1 RDRFE
6 RFRQRCLHARRR
18 HGCPDSECSGDGFA
32 PVARHAA
39 RSHRMSE
46 RIRVLVVDDSA
57 LMRKLIPAILERDS
71 SIEVVGTAMDG
82 AFALRKIEEL
92 EPDVVT
98 LDLEMPRMDG
108 LEMLRLIMR
117 SAPLPVILFS
127 THSKEG
133 GYATLKALALGAV
146 DFLAKPKD
154 AAAGHLEEIADRLIA
169 KIKVAKH
176 AAKRKLP
183 PVTVKEELPKLAK
196 ASHPA
201 LAPRRVIAIGISTG
215 GPNALQF
222 MLSQIPSDFLSTILV
237 VQHMPEGFTEMFAK
251 RLDECCPLEVHEARS
266 GDLLLAGRVLICPGN
281 RHIMVRR
288 MPRGDMAVLSDGP
301 PVNGHRP
308 SADVLFHSVS
318 QEFGLTAVGV
328 LMTGMG
334 DDGAEG
340 LGAIKAAGGMTIA
353 QSEDTCVV
361 SGMPHAA
368 IIKGYANKIIP
379 LEGVA
384 AFLMSNYGAERNP
397 ADKLEKNDKYDKNE
411 KVEGTPVSSQRS

>member
-1 RDRFE
+1 
-6 RFRQRCLHARRR
+6 
-18 HGCPDSECSGDGFA
+18 
-32 PVARHAA
+32 
-39 RSHRMSE
+39 MSE

-57 LMRKLIPAILERDS
+57 LMRKLIPAILARDS

-82 AFALRKIEEL
+82 AFALKKIEEL
-92 EPDVVT
+92 QPDVVT

-108 LEMLRLIMR
+108 MEMLRLIMR
-117 SAPLPVILFS
+117 RAPLPIILFS

-154 AAAGHLEEIADRLIA
+154 AAVGHLEEIADQLIA
-169 KIKVAKH
+169 KIKVAKR

-183 PVTVKEELPKLAK
+183 PAVVAEDL
-196 ASHPA
+196 PA
-201 LAPRRVIAIGISTG
+201 LKKPIRPALPPRRVIAVGISTG

-222 MLSQIPSDFLSTILV
+222 MLSQIPADFLSTILV
-237 VQHMPEGFTEMFAK
+237 VQHMPEGFTEMFAR

-266 GDLLLAGRVLICPGN
+266 GDLVLAGRVLICPGN

-288 MPRGDMAVLSDGP
+288 MPRGDMVVLSDGP

-308 SADVLFHSVS
+308 SADVLFHSVA
-318 QEFGLTAVGV
+318 QEFGLLAVGV

-340 LGAIKAAGGMTIA
+340 LGAIQSARGMTIA

-361 SGMPHAA
+361 SGMPRAA
-368 IIKGYANKIIP
+368 ILKGYANKVIP
-379 LEGVA
+379 LEGLGS
-384 AFLMSNYGAERNP
+384 FLVHHYGA
-397 ADKLEKNDKYDKNE
+397 DKNLGE
-411 KVEGTPVSSQRS
+411 KAEKDEKSKRPEKPEKMEQHEKSEKTPVPSHRS